1 MGKVMRKQAGFG
13 LVELMIAL
21 ILSLI
26 VVGGLY
32 AALIGDQK
40 SYEATR
46 ASHLLVGKNRMSIQ
60 TLRLYLQQ
68 AGFRDYNQLY
78 QNTLLPLVPNADAF
92 GFTWEEGQM
101 VQGMENQNTFPGA
114 KANTDVVS
122 IRFYGA
128 AAPNASIYTCDG
140 SELVADTVTTIN
152 FFISTSNQ
160 LICRDSGGDTVF
172 DEDMDNL
179 QLLYGSVDDS
189 TFQYYKANA
198 VPNWNEINRVKVGLL
213 VSQEVSMGS
222 LTNTNS
228 YTVLDQVI
236 AASNDRRMRQV
247 VNETIL
253 LLNLG
258 S

>member
-1 MGKVMRKQAGFG
+1 MGKIIRKQAGFG

-101 VQGMENQNTFPGA
+101 VQGIDNRGTFTDA
-114 KANTDVVS
+114 KAGTDVVG

-128 AAPNASIYTCDG
+128 AAPNASIYKCDG
-140 SELVADTVTTIN
+140 EVLAADTVTTII
-152 FFISTSNQ
+152 FYISTSNQ
-160 LICRDSGGDTVF
+160 LMCRDSSGNTIF

-179 QLLYGSVDDS
+179 QLLYGSVDDT
-189 TFQYYKANA
+189 TFKYYKANE
-198 VPNWNEINRVKVGLL
+198 VPDWNLVNRVKVGLL
-213 VSQEVSMGS
+213 VSQEVSMGNLS
-222 LTNTNS
+222 NTKS
-228 YTVLDQVI
+228 YKVLDQTI
-236 AASNDRRMRQV
+236 AAANDKRLRQV

-253 LLNLG
+253 LLNQG